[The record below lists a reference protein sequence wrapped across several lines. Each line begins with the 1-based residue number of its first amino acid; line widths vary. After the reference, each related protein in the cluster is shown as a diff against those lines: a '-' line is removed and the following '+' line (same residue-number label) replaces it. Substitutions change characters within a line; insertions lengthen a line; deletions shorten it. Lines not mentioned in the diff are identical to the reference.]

1 MGLLSTNLEVASE
14 VASYK
19 ASNSRGK
26 ELLNQQD
33 KKSTRGCVL
42 QEEQ

>member
-14 VASYK
+14 VASNK

-26 ELLNQQD
+26 QLLNQQD
-33 KKSTRGCVL
+33 KKKH
-42 QEEQ
+42 